1 MAKRIIA
8 LTLCLFTLIAAF
20 ASCAGSI
27 DPTSEYKG
35 EQITMYLSETIYDL
49 DPARAYKN
57 ESTKSIVS
65 LLFGTLFVLD
75 EKGKVQPSLAK
86 SYTTEEKDG
95 EYYMYITMADT
106 NWSDNTPITADDVWF
121 AWTRL
126 LNPNNSFEAAPLLFD
141 IKGAR
146 AYNNNEIS
154 KEDVAIFPDNKM
166 LTIQFEGE
174 VDYDQFLLNL
184 TSLALAPLRIDIVS
198 GDKSEDWAKKPGTM
212 VCSGPFKLSRISFA
226 KSKNLF
232 YDDINYDMKVQ
243 MDVTDSSGVTSKQI
257 VFVEGTEVR
266 GFRAQKVS
274 NFVIERNAYY
284 FRNSE
289 KEQKLDISVTPYRI
303 IVDCAMSDED
313 IKEAY
318 ESGALLYIGDIPMS
332 LRETYKDTA
341 KSKDSLSTSTVYF
354 NQDVELFRNADVR
367 RALSMMIDREAIAT
381 KLVFAEAATGLVPTG
396 VYDTGSI
403 DKLFRDTET
412 NYKYLTKD
420 ETAADKL
427 LKDAG
432 IDAKQ
437 YSFKLTYAEYDEVQ
451 TYMANELAT
460 AWSKLG
466 FTVELNPRGTVAN
479 NDYYKFT
486 DSIPDDLCDDL
497 YAEDLANK
505 NFEVILLDT
514 VALSADP
521 FSVLAPF
528 ATAFSGQ
535 AMDMSDPENYKNTP
549 HVTGYSSAAY
559 DQLIEAIYAE
569 KNIANRSENL
579 HKAEDILMED
589 MPVIPIVFNKSAC
602 LISEQLELNNSKLFG
617 GTKGSN
623 YYVADA
629 FTWLTVADY
638 DAHLEAVK
646 TFLAGKYETYKVNTD
661 SYFNAFERY
670 SWEEFK
676 DENSNYA
683 YLWKEYDLTSK

>member
-8 LTLCLFTLIAAF
+8 LTLCLFTLIAVL

-35 EQITMYLSETIYDL
+35 EQITMYLSETIYDF
-49 DPARAYKN
+49 DPARSYKN

-106 NWSDNTPITADDVWF
+106 SWSDNTPVTADDVWF

-154 KEDVAIFPDNKM
+154 KEDVGIFPDNKM

-174 VDYDQFLLNL
+174 IDYDQFLLNL

-198 GDKSEDWAKKPGTM
+198 GEKSEDWAKKPGTM
-212 VCSGPFKLSRISFA
+212 VCSGPFKLARISFA

-232 YDDINYDMKVQ
+232 YSDINYDMKVQ
-243 MDVTDSSGVTSKQI
+243 MKFENEDGSTYNNI
-257 VFVEGTEVR
+257 VFVEGTEPR
-266 GFRAQKVS
+266 GFRSQIVS
-274 NFVIERNAYY
+274 NFVIERNSYY

-303 IVDCAMSDED
+303 VVDCGMSDQD

-318 ESGALLYIGDIPMS
+318 ESGAILYVGDIPMS
-332 LRETYKDTA
+332 LREEFKDSANTKA
-341 KSKDSLSTSTVYF
+341 SLSTSTVYF
-354 NQDVELFRNADVR
+354 NQDVELFKNADVR
-367 RALSMMIDREAIAT
+367 RALSMMINREAIAN

-396 VYDTGSI
+396 VYDTNSI
-403 DKLFRDTET
+403 KKLFRDTDTKYE
-412 NYKYLTKD
+412 YLTYA
-420 ETAADKL
+420 EAEAAKL
-427 LKDAG
+427 IQKAG
-432 IDAKQ
+432 IDATQ
-437 YSFKLTYAEYDEVQ
+437 HSFTLTYATYDEVQ
-451 TYMANELAT
+451 TYIATELAT
-460 AWSKLG
+460 AWRKLG
-466 FTVELNPRGTVAN
+466 FTVELNPRGTIAN

-486 DSIPDDLCDDL
+486 DSIPDDICDDL

-514 VALSADP
+514 VAPSADP

-528 ATAFSGQ
+528 ATSFSGQ

-549 HVTGYSSAAY
+549 HITGYSSAEY
-559 DQLIEAIYAE
+559 DAVIEAVFAE

-579 HKAEDILMED
+579 HKAENILMND
-589 MPVIPIVFNKSAC
+589 MPVIPIVFNESAT
-602 LISEQLELNNSKLFG
+602 LISDNLKLNNSKLFG
-617 GTKGSN
+617 TKGTN
-623 YYVADA
+623 YYVSNPL
-629 FTWLTVADY
+629 TWITVDNY
-638 DAHLEAVK
+638 DAHLDAVEA
-646 TFLAGKYETYKVNTD
+646 FLAAKFDTYKVDTD
-661 SYFNAFERY
+661 SYFNAFEDIT
-670 SWEEFK
+670 WEEFK

-683 YLWKEYDLTSK
+683 YLWKEYDITSK

>member
-8 LTLCLFTLIAAF
+8 LTLCLFTLIAAL

-35 EQITMYLSETIYDL
+35 EQITMYLSETIYDF

-106 NWSDNTPITADDVWF
+106 SWSDNTPVTADDVWF

-126 LNPNNSFEAAPLLFD
+126 LNPNNAFEAAPLLFD

-154 KEDVAIFPDNKM
+154 KEDVGIFPDNKM
-166 LTIQFEGE
+166 LTIQFEGK

-198 GDKSEDWAKKPGTM
+198 GEKSDDWAKKPGTM
-212 VCSGPFKLSRISFA
+212 VCSGPFKLARISFA

-243 MDVTDSSGVTSKQI
+243 MKFENEDGSTYNKI
-257 VFVEGTEVR
+257 VFVEGTETKA
-266 GFRAQKVS
+266 FRSQQVS

-284 FRNSE
+284 FRDSE
-289 KEQKLDISVTPYRI
+289 KEQKLDVSVTPYRI
-303 IVDCAMSDED
+303 IVDCGMSDQD

-318 ESGALLYIGDIPMS
+318 ESGAILYVGDIPMS
-332 LRETYKDTA
+332 LREEYKDTA
-341 KSKDSLSTSTVYF
+341 NVKASLSTSTVYF
-354 NQDVELFRNADVR
+354 NQDVELFKNADVR
-367 RALSMMIDREAIAT
+367 RALSMMINREAIAN

-412 NYKYLTKD
+412 DYKYLTYE
-420 ETAADKL
+420 ETEAAKL
-427 LKDAG
+427 LKNAG
-432 IDAKQ
+432 IDATQ
-437 YSFKLTYAEYDEVQ
+437 YSFKLTYATYDEVQ
-451 TYMANELAT
+451 AYLATELAA
-460 AWSKLG
+460 AWTKLG

-486 DSIPDDLCDDL
+486 DSIPDDICDDL

-514 VALSADP
+514 VAPSADP

-535 AMDMSDPENYKNTP
+535 KMDMSDPENYKSTP
-549 HVTGYSSAAY
+549 HITGYSSAEY
-559 DQLIEAIYAE
+559 DEVIEAVYAE
-569 KNIANRSENL
+569 KTIANRSENL
-579 HKAEDILMED
+579 HKAEEILMND
-589 MPVIPIVFNKSAC
+589 MPVIPIVFNESAT
-602 LISEQLELNNSKLFG
+602 LTNDQLKLNNSKLFG
-617 GTKGSN
+617 TKGTN
-623 YYVADA
+623 YYVAETFA
-629 FTWLTVADY
+629 WITVDDY
-638 DAHLEAVK
+638 DAHLDAVEA
-646 TFLAGKYETYKVNTD
+646 FLASKFDTYKVDTD
-661 SYFNAFERY
+661 SYFNTFEDIT
-670 SWEEFK
+670 WEEFK